1 MNRSAMKHEMGE
13 RFLLAVLLFLGALVV
28 ILHVLLR

>member
-1 MNRSAMKHEMGE
+1 MNRSAIKHGRGE
-13 RFLLAVLLFLGALVV
+13 LSLMVVLLVLVALVV